1 MSIPNT
7 SILARASDKIDL
19 ILLEAL
25 LIKEFEPIINIQ
37 TDDFNITLKL
47 F

>member
-1 MSIPNT
+1 MSLPNI
-7 SILARASDKIDL
+7 SILGRASDKIDL

-25 LIKEFEPIINIQ
+25 LIKEFKPIINIQ
-37 TDDFNITLKL
+37 TDDFNRTLKL